1 MESLLA
7 FLFLIGVLIW
17 FHELGHFLFAKLF
30 GVKVEV
36 FSIGFGPVLLKKQ
49 LGETEYR
56 LSAVP
61 LGGFV
66 KLYGEEE
73 DLKDP
78 RAFSSKPHWQKILI
92 AFAGSFFNFILAL
105 FVFSLISMLGKEIP
119 KYALEK
125 PIVGYVQ
132 EGSLAEKLGIKKG
145 DLILSLNGQ
154 EVKTW
159 KDVEEKMLKNV
170 FAKTITVEILR
181 DGNRVSLKANLDT
194 ANPRTLGAEPII
206 QPIVGR
212 VLDKSPAQQ
221 VGLKEG
227 DRIVAINGVKVS
239 SWQEAVKLIRTSE
252 KINLTIERQGQIR
265 DITLIPMKDPRTNIS
280 IVGITPHVETIK
292 LRQGFL
298 EALKTG
304 LDKVILLSVLTLK
317 AVWSMITGS
326 LSLTNLGG
334 PIAIAQLAG
343 QSAQQGIIPYLSLI
357 AFVSIQ
363 LAIFNLFPLP
373 MLDGGHIL
381 LFFIEMVR
389 RKPLP
394 LKFKEAWQRV
404 GFALIIALFLFV
416 ILNDIIKVI
425 SGKKF

>member
-36 FSIGFGPVLLKKQ
+36 FSVGFGPVLLKKQ

-73 DLKDP
+73 DIEDL

-105 FVFSLISMLGKEIP
+105 FVFSLVGMLGKEVP

-125 PIVGYVQ
+125 PVVGYVQ
-132 EGSLAEKLGIKKG
+132 EGSLAEEMGIKKG

-159 KDVEEKMLKNV
+159 KDIEEKMLKNL

-194 ANPRTLGAEPII
+194 ANPRVLGAEPVIK
-206 QPIVGR
+206 PIVGG
-212 VLDKSPAQQ
+212 VFDKSPAQQ

-227 DRIVAINGVKVS
+227 DRIVAINGVGVS

-265 DITLIPMKDPRTNIS
+265 DITLIPMKDPRTNLS
-280 IVGITPHVETIK
+280 IIGITPYVESVK
-292 LRQGFL
+292 VKQGFL
-298 EALKTG
+298 EALKAG

-343 QSAQQGIIPYLSLI
+343 QSAQQGIIPYLNLM
-357 AFVSIQ
+357 AFISVQ
-363 LAIFNLFPLP
+363 LAIFNLLPLP
-373 MLDGGHIL
+373 MLDGGLIL

-389 RKPLP
+389 RKPLS
-394 LKFKEAWQRV
+394 LRFKEVWQRV
-404 GFALIIALFLFV
+404 GFALIIALSIFV
-416 ILNDIIKVI
+416 ILNDIIRVI

>member
-1 MESLLA
+1 METLLA

-36 FSIGFGPVLLKKQ
+36 FSVGFGPVLLKKQ

-56 LSAVP
+56 LSAIP

-92 AFAGSFFNFILAL
+92 AFAGSFFNFILAF
-105 FVFSLISMLGKEIP
+105 FVFSLVGMLGKEVP

-125 PIVGYVQ
+125 PVVGYVQ
-132 EGSLAEKLGIKKG
+132 EGSLAQEMGIKKG

-159 KDVEEKMLKNV
+159 KDLEDRMLKNL
-170 FAKTITVEILR
+170 FAKAITVEVLR

-194 ANPRTLGAEPII
+194 ANPRVLGAEPVIE
-206 QPIVGR
+206 PIVGG
-212 VLDKSPAQQ
+212 VLDNSPAQQ

-252 KINLTIERQGQIR
+252 KLNLTIERQGQIR

-280 IVGITPHVETIK
+280 IVGITPHMESVK
-292 LRQGFL
+292 VKQGFL
-298 EALKTG
+298 EASKAG
-304 LDKVILLSVLTLK
+304 LERIILLSTLTLK

-357 AFVSIQ
+357 ASVSIQ
-363 LAIFNLFPLP
+363 LAIFNLLPLP